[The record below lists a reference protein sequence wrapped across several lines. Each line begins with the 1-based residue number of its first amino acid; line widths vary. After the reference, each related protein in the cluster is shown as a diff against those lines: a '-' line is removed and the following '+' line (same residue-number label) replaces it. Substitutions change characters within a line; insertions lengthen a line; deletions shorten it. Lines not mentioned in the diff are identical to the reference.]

1 MFITVRMAV
10 GLAILLIFFNMYYL
24 EDEIGKEGV
33 YWLYSILGVV
43 FGVISVFA
51 VAKDSPNELS
61 YITLAVLCV
70 LLAILNYGEEEEE
83 EPPEVEE
90 PKKKKRKKRSKKKR
104 RSKGRK

>member
-10 GLAILLIFFNMYYL
+10 VLAIVLILFNMYYL

-33 YWLYSILGVV
+33 YWIYSILGVV

-51 VAKDSPNELS
+51 VAKDSPNERS

-83 EPPEVEE
+83 EPLDVEE
-90 PKKKKRKKRSKKKR
+90 PKKKKRKKPGKKR
-104 RSKGRK
+104 KNKGKK

>member
-10 GLAILLIFFNMYYL
+10 VLAIVLILFNMYYL

-33 YWLYSILGVV
+33 YWIYSILGVV

-51 VAKDSPNELS
+51 VAKDSPNERS

-70 LLAILNYGEEEEE
+70 LLAILNYGEEEDE
-83 EPPEVEE
+83 EPLDVEE
-90 PKKKKRKKRSKKKR
+90 PKKKKRKKPGKKR
-104 RSKGRK
+104 KNKGKK

>member
-1 MFITVRMAV
+1 MAV
-10 GLAILLIFFNMYYL
+10 VLAIVLILFNMYYL

-33 YWLYSILGVV
+33 YWIYSILGVV

-51 VAKDSPNELS
+51 VAKDSPNERS

-70 LLAILNYGEEEEE
+70 LLAILNYGEEEDE
-83 EPPEVEE
+83 EPLDVEE

>member
-1 MFITVRMAV
+1 MQITVRMAV
-10 GLAILLIFFNMYYL
+10 GLAILLILFNMYYL

-33 YWLYSILGVV
+33 YWIYSILGVV

-51 VAKDSPNELS
+51 VAKDSPNERS

-83 EPPEVEE
+83 EPLEVEE
-90 PKKKKRKKRSKKKR
+90 PKKKKRKKRSGKKR

>member
-10 GLAILLIFFNMYYL
+10 VLAIVLILFNMYYL

-33 YWLYSILGVV
+33 YWIYSILGVV

-51 VAKDSPNELS
+51 VAKDSPNERS

-70 LLAILNYGEEEEE
+70 LLAILNYGEEEDE
-83 EPPEVEE
+83 EPLDVEE